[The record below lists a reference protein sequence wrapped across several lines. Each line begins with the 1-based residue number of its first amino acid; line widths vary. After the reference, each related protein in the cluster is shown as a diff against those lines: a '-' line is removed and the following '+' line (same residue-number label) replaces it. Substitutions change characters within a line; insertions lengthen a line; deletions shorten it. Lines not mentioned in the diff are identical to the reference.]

1 MRRFEAALR
10 SAINTP
16 HEPLKEKPGPRQNW
30 ERYDPKTNTWQSHA
44 PMLTQHHAAGATTIG
59 DTIYVAGG
67 GAVTG
72 GSVRSSVHEAFTL
85 VG

>member
-30 ERYDPKTNTWQSHA
+30 ERYDPKTNTWQDQHLA
-44 PMLTQHHAAGATTIG
+44 RPTPGNPM
-59 DTIYVAGG
+59 
-67 GAVTG
+67 
-72 GSVRSSVHEAFTL
+72 RRC
-85 VG
+85 